1 MEGLSLFNVI
11 IWAIAGALNLAG
23 KEINKFSYAMMWIV
37 LMLNLIVDCVRAF
50 AG

>member
-11 IWAIAGALNLAG
+11 IWAIAGALNLASN
-23 KEINKFSYAMMWIV
+23 EIDKFSYAMMWIV
-37 LMLNLIVDCVRAF
+37 LMINLVCDCVKAF